1 MTTLV
6 IIGLIA
12 LILLIILLGE
22 PLYVLIGAVAV
33 YCLLFSGVL
42 SEPHQVSTAV
52 IDETRNLIDN
62 QVLLAVPF
70 FVVAGALMTEGD
82 IATRLI
88 DFAKSLLGWLPGGL
102 AVATVFA
109 CVFFAAISGSSP
121 VTVIAIGSIMYP
133 ALINANYP
141 DRFANGLVTSAGSL
155 GILIPPSI
163 PMIVYAIVDP
173 TQFADPPGYTLS
185 SGGGSTGVADLFL
198 AGIGPG
204 LLIAAVLAGYAMFV
218 GAKHKVPTTK
228 FSFPEVARTFQRGI
242 WALLF
247 PVILLGGIY
256 SGVFSPTQA
265 ACVAVVYAL
274 IVEFFIHHSIKVED
288 LPRILS
294 SSAVLMGTLL
304 IIMAL
309 ALGFNRYLELAQIP
323 EKAVEMIVSWDLNL
337 VTFLIIMNILLL
349 IVGCL
354 MDILSAILILV
365 PLLAAIGFQLGVHPL
380 HMAIIF
386 IVNLEIGYLTPP
398 VGLNLFVSSTIFRK
412 KLSEV
417 IRAVV
422 PFMLLML
429 GTLLVITYVPTI
441 ALGPVSLLKGQS
453 FIVNFPDK
461 EVRETPKSA
470 GGDDGDEAGEA
481 GEGDDS
487 AGGSELDALM
497 DEVDDEMEEDN
508 GSPGSELDGLMDEV
522 EDEMEE
528 EEEAKAEADDA
539 AEKAAEKAAE
549 DEAKEDADEA
559 PPVAPDAG
567 AGTPQPDA
575 APSPEP

>member
-6 IIGLIA
+6 VIGLIVV
-12 LILLIILLGE
+12 ILAIILLGE

-33 YCLLFSGVL
+33 YCLLFGGVL
-42 SEPHQVSTAV
+42 SESHQVSTAV

-62 QVLLAVPF
+62 QVLLAIPF
-70 FVVAGALMTEGD
+70 FVIAGALMTEGD

-88 DFAKSLLGWLPGGL
+88 DFARALLGWLPGGL
-102 AVATVFA
+102 AVAAVFA

-121 VTVIAIGSIMYP
+121 VTVIAIGTIMYP
-133 ALINANYP
+133 ALVNAKYP

-173 TQFADPPGYTLS
+173 TQFSDPPGYDLS

-204 LLIAAVLAGYAMFV
+204 LLIAGVLAGYAMFV
-218 GAKHKVPTTK
+218 GAKNKVPTQK
-228 FSFPEVARTFQRGI
+228 FSFKEVVTTFQRGI

-247 PVILLGGIY
+247 PIILLGGIY

-274 IVEFFIHHSIKVED
+274 VVEFFIHRSIEIED
-288 LPRILS
+288 LPRIMS

-323 EKAVEMIVSWDLNL
+323 EKAVEMIVGWDLSL
-337 VTFLIIMNILLL
+337 VTFLIIVNILLL

-380 HMAIIF
+380 HLAIIF

-412 KLSEV
+412 KLTEV
-417 IRAVV
+417 IRAVL

-429 GTLLVITYVPTI
+429 AALLVITYVPTI
-441 ALGPVSLLKGQS
+441 ALGPVSLLKGKD
-453 FIVNFPDK
+453 FVVTFPDK
-461 EVRETPKSA
+461 EVTDGAKKKT
-470 GGDDGDEAGEA
+470 GDDGE
-481 GEGDDS
+481 EGDRNSAAGSELDS
-487 AGGSELDALM
+487 LMDEVDDEMDDDGTPGSELDALM
-497 DEVDDEMEEDN
+497 DEVEDEIEEEEGGKPKKKEKKTD
-508 GSPGSELDGLMDEV
+508 GTPGSELDQLMDEV
-522 EDEMEE
+522 EEEIEE
-528 EEEAKAEADDA
+528 EE
-539 AEKAAEKAAE
+539 KAA
-549 DEAKEDADEA
+549 
-559 PPVAPDAG
+559 
-567 AGTPQPDA
+567 
-575 APSPEP
+575 PE